1 MNAHSV
7 ANASLVWKTARHE
20 KSGWVSASCAFPQ
33 KPLDLLPQA
42 HALGRPYVFWQSA
55 DRRMSLLGVGE
66 LTRLRAAGPQR
77 LQAIAEAAQ
86 SLSAPVLL
94 GAFSFSGRGPLA
106 PPFQPF
112 APADFM
118 VPQLLFEE
126 RDGGVFLR
134 LLGRE
139 SAQGPAATDVLAAL
153 LAAVPADA
161 QLGRPRFADPPG
173 SRAVWSDEVQ
183 RATAAIRG
191 GSLEKVV
198 LARRSLALST
208 APIDVPRVVTALSRR
223 EKDCKIFAVHR
234 AGRTFLGA
242 TPEGLVRVSR
252 GVAEVPCVAGSA
264 PRGQTPDEDR
274 RIGEGLLM
282 SAKNRSEHAFV
293 VRAVESTLRER
304 GLEPAVESSA
314 PGLLKLQSV
323 QHLFTPVRARLA
335 EDASIFALAAALHP
349 TPAMGGTPQAQAKAW
364 ISDHE
369 PTPRGL
375 FSGGIGYWR
384 EDGEGELDVAIR
396 CGLVRGR
403 TATLWAGCG
412 IVEDSDPDEE
422 LRETVLKFRPMWAA
436 LSEANEA

>member
-7 ANASLVWKTARHE
+7 ANASLVWKTARQV
-20 KSGWVSASCAFPQ
+20 KSGWFSASCAFPQ

-42 HALGRPYVFWQSA
+42 HRLGRPYVFWQSA
-55 DRRMSLLGVGE
+55 DRRTSLLGVGE
-66 LTRLRAAGPQR
+66 LTRLRAAGPYR

-106 PPFQPF
+106 PPFQAF

-126 RDGGVFLR
+126 RDGGVVLR

-139 SAQGPAATDVLAAL
+139 DAQGPAATDVLEAM
-153 LAAVPADA
+153 LAAAPADVRR
-161 QLGRPRFADPPG
+161 GRLRFADPPG
-173 SRAVWSDEVQ
+173 SQAVWSDEVQ

-191 GSLEKVV
+191 GNLEKVV

-208 APIDVPRVVTALSRR
+208 APIDVPRVVAALSQR
-223 EKDCKIFAVHR
+223 EQDCKIFAVHR

-242 TPEGLVRVSR
+242 TPEGLVRVSQ
-252 GVAEVPCVAGSA
+252 GVAEVPCIAGSA
-264 PRGQTPDEDR
+264 PRGNTPDEDR
-274 RIGEGLLM
+274 RIGEGLLT
-282 SAKNRSEHAFV
+282 SAKNRSEHFFV

-304 GLEPAVESSA
+304 GLEPEVASSS

-323 QHLFTPVRARLA
+323 QHLFTPVRARLP
-335 EDASIFALAAALHP
+335 EGASIFALAGALHP
-349 TPAMGGTPQAQAKAW
+349 TPAMGGTPRELAKAW
-364 ISDHE
+364 IADHE

-375 FSGGIGYWR
+375 FSGGIGFWR

-412 IVEDSDPDEE
+412 IVENSDPDEE
-422 LRETVLKFRPMWAA
+422 LRETVLKFRPMRAA
-436 LSEANEA
+436 LGEAMRA